1 MVVLRVEAAFEE
13 VALARLVVSL
23 FAALLATLLLVLARL
38 AAVLVVEG
46 FLPAAVLVDVVLAA
60 PVLPRPL
67 LAVAERA
74 DVASLLADFAVRLFV
89 VLVLAAAVLVLVLP
103 ACPVVAELEA
113 GGFDRDRVVFAA
125 VEVVALRVV
134 RRAAGAR
141 LLGGL
146 VSPVSAMGPASFHP
160 SVGELSLFKVLSS

>member
-1 MVVLRVEAAFEE
+1 ML
-13 VALARLVVSL
+13 RLVASF
-23 FAALLATLLLVLARL
+23 FATLLATLLLVLARL

-46 FLPAAVLVDVVLAA
+46 FLPAAVLADVVLADVVLADVVLAA

-67 LAVAERA
+67 LTVAERV
-74 DVASLLADFAVRLFV
+74 DVALLLADLTVRLFV

-103 ACPVVAELEA
+103 ACSVVADLEA
-113 GGFDRDRVVFAA
+113 GAFDRDRVVFAA

-134 RRAAGAR
+134 RRAAGAC

-160 SVGELSLFKVLSS
+160 SVGELSLFKVLSSWS